1 MQKLPCRGR
10 APDLKQ
16 GPHQGSKHAQ
26 RKENVG
32 AIWSLTPNHCQSLPQ
47 SKPLGDQ
54 VACAGNSG
62 DGRMLA
68 TRTGIAERAQMRNL
82 RSFGAVWTRTGTSV
96 SPNEQPEAALEL
108 RN

>member
-1 MQKLPCRGR
+1 MQKLPCKGR
-10 APDLKQ
+10 VPDLKQ
-16 GPHQGSKHAQ
+16 GPHQGSKRAQ
-26 RKENVG
+26 RMENVG

-68 TRTGIAERAQMRNL
+68 TRTGIAERAKMRNL
-82 RSFGAVWTRTGTSV
+82 RSLGAVWTRSGTSV
-96 SPNEQPEAALEL
+96 SPNEQPGAALGL